1 MRRLAMAA
9 AVILGALALS
19 SAAIAS
25 ITLSH
30 SSGTIDESGD
40 VLSCP
45 LENVV
50 FNGTA
55 SYVESSTFKALSTG
69 DQTTATFLLNL
80 QGVTAT
86 GEATGTQYR
95 VVGVTSTG
103 FSFSFAGLASADVS
117 RFVQTWLLLP
127 SGGGP
132 PLSFHQVLSATFNAN
147 GQLAALVAQGP
158 TDCN

>member
-1 MRRLAMAA
+1 MRLLVIA
-9 AVILGALALS
+9 AVTFGALALS

-25 ITLSH
+25 GTQSH
-30 SSGTIDESGD
+30 ASGTIDESGD

-50 FNGTA
+50 FSGAA
-55 SYVESSTFKALSTG
+55 SFVESSTFEVLPTG
-69 DQTTATFLLNL
+69 DHTTATFVLNL
-80 QGVTAT
+80 RGVTAT
-86 GEATGTQYR
+86 GETSGTEYR

-103 FSFSFAGLASADVS
+103 FSFSFGGIATADVS

-127 SGGGP
+127 SGGGQ

>member
-1 MRRLAMAA
+1 MRRFVIAA
-9 AVILGALALS
+9 AVILGALAFS
-19 SAAIAS
+19 SVAIAS
-25 ITLSH
+25 ITHSH
-30 SSGTIDESGD
+30 SSGTIDESGN
-40 VLSCP
+40 VLTCP

-50 FNGTA
+50 FNGTG
-55 SYVESSTFKALSTG
+55 SYSESSTFKQLPTG
-69 DQTTATFLLNL
+69 DRTTETFVLDLR
-80 QGVTAT
+80 GVTAI
-86 GEATGTQYR
+86 GETTGTQYR

-103 FSFSFAGLASADVS
+103 FSFSFAGLATADVS

-147 GQLAALVAQGP
+147 GQLAAFVAQGP